1 LAFTVCCATAAH
13 GAGSADGLLAYEP
26 FAGQAGPLSRQSSG
40 FGWSA
45 GWSIQNNDVKVP
57 GYNLAVSGPMQY
69 IGLSQSGNYAVGG
82 STYQTAGRSL
92 DVTPTGPFA
101 QYLSSG
107 TVGAS
112 GKSIWLSLLL
122 RKDVN
127 TDDEASATLLASQVA
142 WWGQVGKISVGYFG
156 QSSNS

>member
-1 LAFTVCCATAAH
+1 
-13 GAGSADGLLAYEP
+13 
-26 FAGQAGPLSRQSSG
+26 
-40 FGWSA
+40 
-45 GWSIQNNDVKVP
+45 
-57 GYNLAVSGPMQY
+57 MQY

-142 WWGQVGKISVGYFG
+142 WWGQVGKISVGCFG
-156 QSSNS
+156 QSSNSGGSRYWSLKIAGTVYPTLARLTVGQAALLVVRD